1 MDKELEDSA
10 EELDESKD
18 LDDATE
24 EVGPFDLERSDEVPL
39 DVRNINLDDI
49 FELPNIR
56 PAYHGIENL
65 AETIYIEGQL
75 QPCLVRPSLD
85 KDHGKP
91 FELIFGYR
99 RKRAIE
105 FLRDEKELE
114 GFDTLRCE
122 VREVNDDKEIANM
135 IVENMQRE
143 TLSPVAE
150 ATAMLSLKKSSSPE
164 MTNTEI
170 AHKLGCDPSHV
181 SHRISMVTKL
191 ALPEQEPKIALTPA
205 EPVKED
211 LPEEQEDESVALEK
225 VKEEPGDNT
234 EDIQEEVDS
243 QEAVDEPEKPEKRL
257 DILDLVDQGKINAST
272 AEVISSLEKREDM
285 EKLAELVIKNDW
297 GVRRAEKWV
306 NQVESQEEELRA
318 EEDAWGALEMVQP
331 EDVVEIPAL
340 NLRKDL
346 EEIDFKRINAFALLR
361 NGLDQEMILYL
372 RDEMDVAYEDF
383 WDYVAGLSEKNLDT
397 LISRLLTR
405 YVTSAHR
412 YHSLGPTLID
422 DLADPE
428 QPTTLPSL
436 DEEIDLDFEDEDD

>member
-1 MDKELEDSA
+1 MEEKAEDLDALED
-10 EELDESKD
+10 LDED
-18 LDDATE
+18 FQE
-24 EVGPFDLERSDEVPL
+24 ESSPFDLERSDDVPL
-39 DVRNINLDDI
+39 DVRNISLDDI

-65 AETIYIEGQL
+65 AETIYVEGQL
-75 QPCLVRPSLD
+75 QPCLVRPALN
-85 KDHGKP
+85 KDEHDKP

-105 FLRDEKELE
+105 FLRNEKELD

-122 VREVNDDKEIANM
+122 VREVNDDREIANM

-150 ATAMLSLKKSSSPE
+150 ATAMLSLKKSSNPE

-170 AHKLGCDPSHV
+170 ANKLGCDPSHV

-191 ALPEQEPKIALTPA
+191 ALPEQEPKIALN
-205 EPVKED
+205 PVKED
-211 LPEEQEDESVALEK
+211 VIELEEDVIDSEEDESVA
-225 VKEEPGDNT
+225 
-234 EDIQEEVDS
+234 IQTAEVDVIEEVD
-243 QEAVDEPEKPEKRL
+243 VDEEEVAPPKDKKRV
-257 DILDLVDQGKINAST
+257 DILGLVDQGKINAST
-272 AEVISSLEKREDM
+272 AEVISSLDKRDDM

-306 NQVESQEEELRA
+306 NQVQGQEEELRA
-318 EEDAWGALEMVQP
+318 EEEAWGALEMVQP
-331 EDVVEIPAL
+331 EDVVEIPVL
-340 NLRKDL
+340 NLRSDL
-346 EEIDFKRINAFALLR
+346 AELDFKRINAFALLR

-383 WDYVAGLSEKNLDT
+383 WDYVAGLSEKNLDILT
-397 LISRLLTR
+397 SRLLTR
-405 YVTSAHR
+405 YITSAHR

-422 DLADPE
+422 DLADPD
-428 QPTTLPSL
+428 QPTSLPSL
-436 DEEIDLDFEDEDD
+436 DEDIDLEFGENDD